1 MTQPERFTCE
11 DVFRR
16 LDDYLDRELSERE
29 LELVRQH
36 LDTCEQ
42 CAREHRFES
51 GVLSSIRGKL
61 GHLRAPETVMQRVTK
76 LLEEERRRD

>member
-1 MTQPERFTCE
+1 MTEHERFTCE

-16 LDDYLDRELSERE
+16 LDDFLDRELSEPE
-29 LELVRQH
+29 LELVRRH

-51 GVLSSIRGKL
+51 GVIGSVREKLSQ
-61 GHLRAPETVMQRVTK
+61 LRAPEPLTQRISR
-76 LLEEERRRD
+76 LLDEERRRA